1 MSIKGIERKHSKKRE
16 AILKTIRSTQSHP
29 SARWVYEQL
38 RPCIP
43 GLSLGTVYRNI
54 NLFLEEGS
62 VASLGVVGGEE
73 RFDGFVT
80 PHPHLICTCCGAVF
94 DLPGDFPMDV
104 SLDSIKLSD
113 PKAPESLLLRGNQE
127 QTISGFLIDY
137 QKTLFYGVCSRC
149 MYTLKLQHHAVS
161 I

>member
-1 MSIKGIERKHSKKRE
+1 MKGIERKYSKKRE
-16 AILKTIRSTQSHP
+16 AILRMIRSTQSHP

-38 RPCIP
+38 KPVIP

-54 NLFLEEGS
+54 NLFREEGLVVS
-62 VASLGVVGGEE
+62 IGVVGGEE

-80 PHPHLICTCCGAVF
+80 AHPHLICTCCGAVF
-94 DLPGDFPMDV
+94 DLPGDF
-104 SLDSIKLSD
+104 SLGSIEFPDLEI
-113 PKAPESLLLRGNQE
+113 PESIPLPVNREQGILRFSIN
-127 QTISGFLIDY
+127 Y
-137 QKTLFYGVCSRC
+137 QKTLFYGICSRC

>member
-1 MSIKGIERKHSKKRE
+1 MHTKGIERKHSKKRE
-16 AILKTIRSTQSHP
+16 AILRMIRSTQSHP

-38 RPCIP
+38 KPVIP

-62 VASLGVVGGEE
+62 VVSIGVVGGEE

-94 DLPGDFPMDV
+94 DLAGDFSLV
-104 SLDSIKLSD
+104 SFEL
-113 PKAPESLLLRGNQE
+113 PYPEVPERIPLQDNQE
-127 QTISGFLIDY
+127 QGVPGFLINY
-137 QKTLFYGVCSRC
+137 QKTLFYGICSRC
-149 MYTLKLQHHAVS
+149 IHTCKTTA
-161 I
+161 

>member
-1 MSIKGIERKHSKKRE
+1 MNSMGIERKHSKKRE
-16 AILKTIRSTQSHP
+16 AILRMIRSTQSHP

-38 RPCIP
+38 KPAIP

-54 NLFLEEGS
+54 NLFLEEGLVVS
-62 VASLGVVGGEE
+62 VGVVGGEE

-94 DLPGDFPMDV
+94 DLPGDFSLV
-104 SLDSIKLSD
+104 SIEFPDPEARESIPLS
-113 PKAPESLLLRGNQE
+113 GNRE
-127 QTISGFLIDY
+127 QCIPRFFINY
-137 QKTLFYGVCSRC
+137 QKTLFHGVCSRC
-149 MYTLKLQHHAVS
+149 IHTLKLQHHAVS